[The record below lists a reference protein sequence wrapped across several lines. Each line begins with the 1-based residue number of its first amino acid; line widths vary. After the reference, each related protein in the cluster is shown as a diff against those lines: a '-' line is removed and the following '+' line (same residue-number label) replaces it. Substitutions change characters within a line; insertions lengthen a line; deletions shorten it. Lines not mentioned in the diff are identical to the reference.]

1 MISETLGDSLRQLRL
16 QKRISLRSLA
26 EKTDFSPSFISQ
38 IENGLAS
45 PSINSM
51 EKIAAALGVPLWEFF
66 HVAEKPKADIIR
78 AAERSRLNLDWS
90 RAVIE
95 SLGYSGDR
103 SHFDAVMVAINPGG
117 ISGKHGGISQQD
129 EFAFI
134 HDGEVVL
141 TLDEADHLLNKGD
154 SVIIPAGMRRRWRND
169 SASPVQVLVVSV
181 RPNAL

>member
-1 MISETLGDSLRQLRL
+1 VE
-16 QKRISLRSLA
+16 KRISLRNLA

-45 PSINSM
+45 PSIASM

-66 HVAEKPKADIIR
+66 HVATKPKADIIR
-78 AAERSRLNLDWS
+78 AGERPRLNLDWS

-117 ISGKHGGISQQD
+117 ISGKHGSISQQD

-141 TLDEADHLLNKGD
+141 TLEDADHMLNRGD

-169 SASPVQVLVVSV
+169 SLAPVHVLIVSV
-181 RPNAL
+181 RPNAI